1 MAIEDG
7 EALARHLARSANVAA
22 GLRAYED
29 ERKPRTAR
37 VQAWSRRN
45 ARLFHLPSLAARGLF
60 GAAAQLDRFTGAA
73 PEARLDWLYGYR
85 PSS

>member
-7 EALARHLARSANVAA
+7 EALARHIAA
-22 GLRAYED
+22 GADVSTALGRYED

-45 ARLFHLPSLAARGLF
+45 ARLFHLPRLAARGLF
-60 GAAAQLDRFTGAA
+60 RAVAQVDRLVGAG

-85 PSS
+85 PPD